1 MTAPDLLI
9 CQPATAWIASG
20 AALNELFETTGFDD
34 AATYLVAS
42 HGITR
47 IADAPEKAPS

>member
-20 AALNELFETTGFDD
+20 AALNELTETHHFEDG
-34 AATYLVAS
+34 ALYQVAS
-42 HGITR
+42 HGITK
-47 IADAPEKAPS
+47 IADAPPVNES